1 MDTLGGSLTEGRGG
15 TLSSEGPRSDQGRV
29 GDPRP
34 GGRRVPPLGGHRRL
48 DGRRFRAVRRP
59 QTSPKV
65 AEATLAALGGLAGG
79 RVWVGFPGLDLAG
92 VAGVWGR
99 ARDAQR
105 FWLPLIAQ

>member
-65 AEATLAALGGLAGG
+65 AEATLAALGGGSGWVRVVVPGRGAGAC
-79 RVWVGFPGLDLAG
+79 VG
-92 VAGVWGR
+92 GR
-99 ARDAQR
+99 AREGH
-105 FWLPLIAQ
+105 

>member
-65 AEATLAALGGLAGG
+65 AEATLAARGGGGSAGG
-79 RVWVGFPGLDLAG
+79 SG
-92 VAGVWGR
+92 VAAGLRR
-99 ARDAQR
+99 ARGSGRQR
-105 FWLPLIAQ
+105 